1 MDPTSGEIVG
11 FFLNWSLTG
20 WLAAF
25 PALAG
30 LVRDLLCSPS

>member
-1 MDPTSGEIVG
+1 MDPTSGKMVD
-11 FFLNWSLTG
+11 FFLNWSLTA

-30 LVRDLLCSPS
+30 LVRGLLCISS